1 MDTMI
6 KKKQHDELKDD
17 LNKILK
23 AFDPAAIP
31 CTYPIKSLG
40 RALPY
45 FGYLI
50 TPFGKNGAN
59 WHITKA
65 ELPNNS
71 T

>member
-45 FGYLI
+45 FGYTV

-65 ELPNNS
+65 S
-71 T
+71 TTK